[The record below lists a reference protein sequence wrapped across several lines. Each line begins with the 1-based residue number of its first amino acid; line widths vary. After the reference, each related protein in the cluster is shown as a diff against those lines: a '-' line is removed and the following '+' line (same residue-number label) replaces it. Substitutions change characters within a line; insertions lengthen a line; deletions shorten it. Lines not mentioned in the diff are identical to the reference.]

1 MTKTMSV
8 PDFVRYGW
16 HEEGVIQSFLAHLDR
31 HKIKYRVIGTAII
44 LFLGITDISFAA
56 STGMDVGAA
65 KIYAKLINVGKWVII
80 VKGGIDTIR
89 SVAEG
94 DVNTAKKNFLGYVV
108 TYAILWALP
117 WALGE
122 VDKLFTNM
130 DTAG

>member
-1 MTKTMSV
+1 VEQAKCYVIDTRKMRKDIAKKLSSRGTIVKVAGVTCV
-8 PDFVRYGW
+8 LFFGLPD
-16 HEEGVIQSFLAHLDR
+16 A
-31 HKIKYRVIGTAII
+31 
-44 LFLGITDISFAA
+44 SFAA
-56 STGMDVGAA
+56 GTGIDAGAT

-130 DTAG
+130 DSAG